1 MIEPIDVPQSVIDA
15 FHLMWDEFP
24 EPAQLHHKSK
34 QILAVNK
41 ASAAIG
47 MQPGMVCSK
56 LGSPESH
63 KGCLAARCLKEGRA
77 QHVCASMGGREII
90 GFWQP
95 VAGYPELYVHYNVG
109 FAFDYKKGERVLNPL
124 QRLS

>member
-1 MIEPIDVPQSVIDA
+1 MEEKIDVPQSVIEA

-34 QILAVNK
+34 MILAVNK
-41 ASAAIG
+41 ASVALG
-47 MQPGMVCSK
+47 MQPGIFCYK

-63 KGCLAARCLKEGRA
+63 KGCLAGKCLQEGRA
-77 QHVCASMGGREII
+77 QYVCASMGGREFV

-95 VAGYPELYVHYNVG
+95 VAGHPDLYVHYNVG
-109 FAFDYKKGERVLNPL
+109 FTLNYKTGERILNPL
-124 QRLS
+124 QQIS

>member
-1 MIEPIDVPQSVIDA
+1 MNEPIDVPQSVIDA

-77 QHVCASMGGREII
+77 QHVCASMGGRDII
-90 GFWQP
+90 RFLQP
-95 VAGYPELYVHYNVG
+95 LAGYPAPHVHYDVG
-109 FAFDYKKGERVLNPL
+109 CACGDRQGERVRKPL